1 MHLSTG
7 EAPIGVEGGASPAT
21 PPYEAIDQAIGTAL
35 SSSSDKTATMFS
47 DFGLDPT
54 ILRAVTELGY
64 REPTPIQAQAI
75 PVVMSGKDVMGAAQT
90 GTGKTAGFALP
101 IIHALLPLASTSTSP
116 ARHPTRA
123 LIIAPTR
130 ELADQIYENVK
141 AYARYTPLRSA
152 AVFGGVDMKPQ
163 NAALRSGVE
172 ILIATPGR
180 LLDHVEQKS
189 ANLSQVQLL
198 VLDEA
203 DRMLDMGFLPD
214 IQRIINL
221 LSPKRQSLM
230 FSATF
235 SDEIRKLARTFLDK
249 PVLIEVA
256 RRNSLVESVEQT
268 VYRVESDE
276 AKRAAVAHLIR
287 TRDIDQVI
295 VFSNTKIGAGRL
307 ARQLQKDGLNAEA
320 IHGDKSQQERL
331 QTLESFKQG
340 GIKVLVATDVAARG
354 LDIVELPAVIN
365 FDLPHSPE
373 DYIHRI
379 GRTGRAGASGMALSL
394 MLDKDQRALS
404 DIEKLIQQKLKVEN
418 LNVAVP
424 GRADGG
430 YRDGAR
436 ETSRDPARAGSN
448 RDKAAREGSPRREG
462 AAAGPRRDPSADRD
476 RQARRGPAPSR
487 SGSGKSDPFF
497 SRPYEP
503 TADAAAIEA
512 ASAEDALHESGIRRP
527 ARKVAALLGGKPSQH

>member
-1 MHLSTG
+1 MAMHLSIG
-7 EAPIGVEGGASPAT
+7 EAPSGVTGGIGPAT
-21 PPYEAIDQAIGTAL
+21 PEHDAINQPDGVAK
-35 SSSSDKTATMFS
+35 SPENDEKTTEFS
-47 DFGLDPT
+47 DFGLDPS

-64 REPTPIQAQAI
+64 REPTPIQAKAI
-75 PVVMSGKDVMGAAQT
+75 PVVMSGRDVMGAAQT

-101 IIHALLPLASTSTSP
+101 IINSLLPQASTSTSP
-116 ARHPTRA
+116 ARHPVRS

-141 AYARYTPLRSA
+141 AYAKHTPLRCT
-152 AVFGGVDMKPQ
+152 AVFGGMDMKPQ
-163 NAALRSGVE
+163 TAALRQGVE

-189 ANLSQVQLL
+189 VNLSQVQLL

-221 LSPKRQSLM
+221 LASQRQSLM

-235 SDEIRKLARTFLDK
+235 SDEIRKLARSFLRS

-256 RRNSLVESVEQT
+256 RRNALADTVEQT
-268 VYRVESDE
+268 VYRVDSDE

-287 TRDIDQVI
+287 NRNIDQVI
-295 VFSNTKIGAGRL
+295 VFSNTKLGAGRL
-307 ARQLQKDGLNAEA
+307 ARQLQKEGLNAEA

-331 QTLESFKQG
+331 QTLEAFKQG

-394 MLDKDQRALS
+394 MMDKDQRYLG
-404 DIEKLIQQKLKVEN
+404 DIEKLTQRK
-418 LNVAVP
+418 LNVEGLDP
-424 GRADGG
+424 GVSRLHGDGG
-430 YRDGAR
+430 REARGAV
-436 ETSRDPARAGSN
+436 G
-448 RDKAAREGSPRREG
+448 RDKPAREGSARREG
-462 AAAGPRRDPSADRD
+462 PARRDPVADRD
-476 RQARRGPAPSR
+476 RQARRSSGPTRGA
-487 SGSGKSDPFF
+487 KADPFF

-503 TADAAAIEA
+503 AADSIETAPVEPQEGLH
-512 ASAEDALHESGIRRP
+512 ASNLRRP
-527 ARKVAALLGGKPSQH
+527 ARKIAALLGGKPSQQQH

>member
-7 EAPIGVEGGASPAT
+7 EAPIGVAGGASPAI
-21 PPYEAIDQAIGTAL
+21 PQNEAIDQPAGDAK
-35 SSSSDKTATMFS
+35 SSSSNAIATEFS

-64 REPTPIQAQAI
+64 RDPTPIQAQAI
-75 PVVMSGKDVMGAAQT
+75 PVVMSGRDVMGAAQT

-101 IIHALLPLASTSTSP
+101 IIHSLLPLASTSTSP
-116 ARHPTRA
+116 ARHPVRS

-141 AYARYTPLRSA
+141 AYAKYTPLRCT
-152 AVFGGVDMKPQ
+152 AVFGGMDMKPQ
-163 NAALRSGVE
+163 TAALRQGVE

-189 ANLSQVQLL
+189 VNLSQVQLL

-221 LSPKRQSLM
+221 LAPKRQSLM

-256 RRNSLVESVEQT
+256 RRNALADSVEQT
-268 VYRVESDE
+268 VYRVDSDE

-287 TRDIDQVI
+287 TRNIDQVI
-295 VFSNTKIGAGRL
+295 VFSNTKLGAGRL
-307 ARQLQKDGLNAEA
+307 ARQLQKEGLNAEA

-331 QTLESFKQG
+331 QTLEAFKQG

-379 GRTGRAGASGMALSL
+379 GRTGRAGASGLALSL
-394 MLDKDQRALS
+394 MMDKDGRYLA
-404 DIEKLIQQKLKVEN
+404 DIEKLTQRKLTVEALDPGTPRRAN
-418 LNVAVP
+418 ADAVP
-424 GRADGG
+424 ADGLQNAS
-430 YRDGAR
+430 RDGSRTAGR
-436 ETSRDPARAGSN
+436 EKPG
-448 RDKAAREGSPRREG
+448 RESGPRRE
-462 AAAGPRRDPSADRD
+462 ATVRRDPMADRD
-476 RQARRGPAPSR
+476 RQARRGGPAQGR
-487 SGSGKSDPFF
+487 TGSKSDPFF

-503 TADAAAIEA
+503 AADSADL
-512 ASAEDALHESGIRRP
+512 ASAEQQEGLQASAGRRP
-527 ARKVAALLGGKPSQH
+527 VRKVAALLGGKPHQH